1 MSGGYGEIIASV
13 IVAFRRQ
20 GDYYKFESKL
30 GYMVVSEVTLGYQRD
45 PFSNEQCALVEAS
58 FKNKFI
64 LIMTGGS
71 SSKKY

>member
-20 GDYYKFESKL
+20 GNYYKFESKL

-45 PFSNEQCALVEAS
+45 PFSNWKQ
-58 FKNKFI
+58 
-64 LIMTGGS
+64 T
-71 SSKKY
+71 KKLQMRGWY